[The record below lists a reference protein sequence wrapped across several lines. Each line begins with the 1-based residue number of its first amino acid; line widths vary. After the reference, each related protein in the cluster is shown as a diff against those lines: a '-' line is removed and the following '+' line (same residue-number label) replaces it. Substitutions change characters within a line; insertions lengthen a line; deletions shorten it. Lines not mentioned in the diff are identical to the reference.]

1 MTFGTWANNKTTK
14 TMPRLTKKKFIS
26 LLNEKFKE
34 LEIFGYEV
42 IDLYSTRLRSDDYE
56 AGAAKIV
63 VTFQNID
70 TKSTGHFFASY
81 SLKEYEKYL
90 NDGYEIVIT
99 FKNHFQTLSDIDVD
113 VRR

>member
-1 MTFGTWANNKTTK
+1 
-14 TMPRLTKKKFIS
+14 MPRLTKKKFIS

-63 VTFQNID
+63 VTFQNIA
-70 TKSTGHFFASY
+70 TKSTGYFYGSY
-81 SLKEYEKYL
+81 SLKEYEEYL
-90 NDGYEIVIT
+90 NNGYKIIFT
-99 FKNHFQTLSDIDVD
+99 FKNHLQILSNIDVD